1 MEGIF
6 GKIFSSA
13 GILFSRV
20 VRLHRFHFE
29 FFFEKEHSEPERSV
43 QKFVLSQ
50 NGFLDSSKKRFAVE
64 RFKSYMEVQRSKVP
78 PNICTVKTSN
88 FVPSSQDASFTTS
101 P

>member
-1 MEGIF
+1 MQSINSNSLPEMEGIF

-29 FFFEKEHSEPERSV
+29 FFFEREHSEPEQSV

-64 RFKSYMEVQRSKVP
+64 RFKSYMEVQRSFLLTRLVVLKER
-78 PNICTVKTSN
+78 
-88 FVPSSQDASFTTS
+88 
-101 P
+101 